1 MGKKVSKKEPEKRA
15 FSKQILAFAV
25 VAGAVTGYLLF
36 RAASEPPS
44 QAPSGPPPATHPSHP
59 SPLAEGSALPV
70 VPLISLSG
78 EQLEL
83 RAPGG
88 SRPIILFIF
97 SPTCSI
103 CHETLPTWKEIYQE
117 AKSRAIEVVGLSVLD
132 PSRTAQ
138 YVQSNEVPWNV
149 YCLAGKSAADILHI
163 ERVPVTLL
171 LDGSGEISIVMG
183 GRISAEQ
190 QETISKVLQESSP
203 S

>member
-1 MGKKVSKKEPEKRA
+1 MGKKESKKEPEKKTL
-15 FSKQILAFAV
+15 SKQVLAFAAV
-25 VAGAVTGYLLF
+25 VGAVTGYLLYQG
-36 RAASEPPS
+36 ASEPS
-44 QAPSGPPPATHPSHP
+44 SEAPSGPPPAAHTTALTP
-59 SPLAEGSALPV
+59 GSALPV

-88 SRPIILFIF
+88 SRPVLLFIF

-138 YVQSNEVPWNV
+138 YVRTNEVPWNV

-163 ERVPVTLL
+163 ERVPMTLL

-183 GRISAEQ
+183 GRLSAEQ
-190 QETISKVLQESSP
+190 QETISKVLQESSA